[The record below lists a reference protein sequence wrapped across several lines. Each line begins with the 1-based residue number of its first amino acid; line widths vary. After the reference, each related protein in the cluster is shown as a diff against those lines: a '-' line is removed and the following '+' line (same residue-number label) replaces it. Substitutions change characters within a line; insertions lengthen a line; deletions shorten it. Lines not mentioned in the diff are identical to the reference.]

1 MITHRTVAGMLGAT
15 LVAGAALLSGCASP
29 AEDPATTGSPGAAS
43 LGEVTLQ
50 LPWIL
55 NSQFIGEYLAV
66 DEGYFAEA
74 GLDRVNL
81 VPGPSSAVSEVLSGT
96 ADLGMADAMTIG
108 SIVAN
113 EGAPVKIIAS
123 TYQKN
128 PYSVLSLEGEN
139 AIRTPEDLI
148 GKRIGVQDVNQ
159 VLFNALLTANNISS
173 DDVEVVPVSY
183 DPSPLIFGEV
193 DGYMSFLTNE
203 SILVRAEGH
212 DAVDMAFTDNGL
224 PFVADAIIATEEM
237 IETQREKLKAFLVG
251 EIRGYTEAL
260 HDPQKGIDLMMAQ
273 TGTDLGLDA
282 ANELL
287 CAEAANELLIVTEET
302 AENGLF
308 TTSPTLQE
316 QTIATLAA
324 AGIDVAAA
332 DMFDMSLLAEVYA
345 EHPEL
350 LGYMN
355 S

>member
-1 MITHRTVAGMLGAT
+1 MTAHRTATGILGTALLAT
-15 LVAGAALLSGCASP
+15 TVLLSGCATAD
-29 AEDPATTGSPGAAS
+29 AEPGASEDTEAAS
-43 LGEVTLQ
+43 LGDLTLQ

-74 GLDRVNL
+74 GLDSVNL
-81 VPGPSSAVSEVLSGT
+81 VPGPSSAVSEVLSGA
-96 ADLGMADAMTIG
+96 ADIGMADAMTIG
-108 SIVAN
+108 SIIAN
-113 EGAPVKIIAS
+113 ESAPVKIIAS

-128 PYSVLSLEGEN
+128 PYSVLSLDTED
-139 AIRTPEDLI
+139 AIRTPEDMI
-148 GKRIGVQDVNQ
+148 GKKIGVQDVNT
-159 VLFNALLTANNISS
+159 VLFNALLSANDIAP
-173 DDVEVVPVSY
+173 DEVEIVPVSY
-183 DPSPLIFGEV
+183 DPSPLILGEV

-212 DAVDMAFTDNGL
+212 DAVDMAFADNGL
-224 PFVADAIIATEEM
+224 PFVADAIIATDEM
-237 IETQREKLKAFLVG
+237 IEAEPEKLKAFLEG

-260 HDPQKGIDLMMAQ
+260 RDPQKGIDLMMAQ

-287 CAEAANELLIVTEET
+287 CAEAANELLIVTDET

-308 TTSPTLQE
+308 TTSETLQE
-316 QTIATLAA
+316 QTVGTLET
-324 AGIDVAAA
+324 AGMTVAAE

-350 LGYMN
+350 IDYAG
-355 S
+355 